1 MNEDL
6 TNTTTYESH
15 YLYPSALF
23 ASKTPFLVKTI
34 LGTCVSVC
42 LWDQKTKVGGI
53 NHYMLPLWNG
63 EELQTPK
70 YGNIAIE
77 KLIFKMQELGA
88 NPKDLVAKVFGGKDP
103 DAFAKFSFQIGKR
116 NVQVASDLLKER
128 KIPIVASH
136 VGDTVSRKIHF
147 YTDTGIVRLKT
158 F

>member
-1 MNEDL
+1 MMNEDI
-6 TNTTTYESH
+6 TNIIYEDH
-15 YLYPSALF
+15 YLYPSAIF

-42 LWDQKTKVGGI
+42 LWDEKMKIGGI
-53 NHYMLPLWNG
+53 NHFMLPLWNG

-77 KLIFKMQELGA
+77 KLILKMQELGA
-88 NPKDLVAKVFGGKDP
+88 SPQDLVAKVFGGKDP
-103 DAFAKFSFQIGKR
+103 DADTKFSFQIGKR
-116 NVQVASDLLKER
+116 NVRVAIDLLKES

-136 VGDTVSRKIHF
+136 TGNIVSRKIHF
-147 YTDTGIVRLKT
+147 YTDTGIVHLKT